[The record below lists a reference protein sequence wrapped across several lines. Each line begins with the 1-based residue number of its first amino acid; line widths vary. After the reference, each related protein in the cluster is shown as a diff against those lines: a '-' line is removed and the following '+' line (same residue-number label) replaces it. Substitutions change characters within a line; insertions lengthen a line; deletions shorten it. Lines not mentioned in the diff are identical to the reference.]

1 MSIQIMNR
9 ISDKGKAF
17 KVLHNWELVLILGI
31 WTKLSQQL
39 FMDQI
44 AQRYAFSKSIS
55 LNFKPSDSK
64 VQLTDSSIQ

>member
-9 ISDKGKAF
+9 ISDKGKTF

-44 AQRYAFSKSIS
+44 AQRYAFSKSIT